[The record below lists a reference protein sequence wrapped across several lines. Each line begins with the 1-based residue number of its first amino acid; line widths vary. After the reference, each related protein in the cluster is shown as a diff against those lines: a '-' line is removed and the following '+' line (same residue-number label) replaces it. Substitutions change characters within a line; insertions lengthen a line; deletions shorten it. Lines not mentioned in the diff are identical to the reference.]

1 MNGIKTKIRSI
12 LLEEL
17 PSLVNPLDQAT
28 DAVALSTSG
37 FGEKVTAL
45 VDRNKKEKKEIEKNI
60 AAKKKVVAIPQG
72 SPPDIERQRRNYANR
87 EIDYLEDKKMD
98 KGEEE
103 EELKGLTTDVN
114 GLSKS
119 VEELERER
127 MELEKALADMQMMQ
141 RSMEL

>member
-1 MNGIKTKIRSI
+1 MNRIKTKIRSI

-87 EIDYLEDKKMD
+87 EIDYLEDKRID
-98 KGEEE
+98 KDEEE

-127 MELEKALADMQMMQ
+127 MELEKTLADMQMMQ